1 MNHSTDDSEA
11 TLELHLPD
19 ANRTLEVARALA
31 RTLQPGLHIY
41 LSGDLG
47 AGKTTFVRGVLLAL
61 GYGGPVRSPTYTLV
75 ESYVISRL
83 NLYHFDFYRFQSPS
97 EWWDSGFDELFGSNA
112 VCLVE
117 WPERAHEVLPQPDLQ
132 FKLVPAG
139 LARNLLIRANTQAGA
154 RCVSELKSLPG
165 SS

>member
-1 MNHSTDDSEA
+1 MDHSTDDSEA
-11 TLELHLPD
+11 TFGLHLPD

-31 RTLQPGLHIY
+31 GTLQPGLHIY
-41 LSGDLG
+41 LSGELG
-47 AGKTTFVRGVLLAL
+47 SGKTTFVRGVLMAL
-61 GYGGPVRSPTYTLV
+61 GYKGPVRSPTYALV

-97 EWWDSGFDELFGSNA
+97 EWWDLGFDELFGSNA

-117 WPERAHEVLPQPDLQ
+117 WPERAHEVLPRPDLQ
-132 FKLVPAG
+132 LNLVAASN
-139 LARNLLIRANTQAGA
+139 ARDLQVRANTQAGA
-154 RCVSELKSLPG
+154 RCVSELKLLPG